1 VKRLNRRSKPPT
13 LEELI
18 QQHVENQLKIH
29 VSKLLRKSTKAARRE
44 DAKLLEMLP
53 APESDEDDTID
64 AEEVKENDTP
74 EGTISFKRR

>member
-1 VKRLNRRSKPPT
+1 
-13 LEELI
+13 
-18 QQHVENQLKIH
+18 
-29 VSKLLRKSTKAARRE
+29 
-44 DAKLLEMLP
+44 MLP